1 MNAYEQRA
9 LSVISQ
15 LSDAS
20 EFREHKA
27 GPYLEGNL
35 RLLDTM

>member
-1 MNAYEQRA
+1 MSGYEQQA
-9 LSVISQ
+9 MSVISQ

-20 EFREHKA
+20 DVKEHKA

-35 RLLDTM
+35 KLLDTM